1 MNKFWKGTIV
11 ITLIGMLL
19 WGWITMDQ
27 LDSIRC
33 LRMDNKAMSTVIYDL
48 YNKNNFLEGRQNIID
63 ETQLT
68 LAQHDVEL
76 INKLDN
82 VQEKSIKL
90 DFHLADVQDQI
101 VNVLD
106 KTVRKVLRLD
116 PQFAVNVGISS
127 SLVIYSDGGHGSGF
141 FIDKDRGI
149 ILTAG
154 HVAKHSEDEVLHVRQ
169 GCINVPVLYSYWD
182 SFIDV
187 GLIFIDPN
195 QARMFV
201 AKNVPISY
209 EIAKIGELIISSGY
223 PLDAEEAPY
232 ASVGVVVGLDVND
245 ANEL

>member
-141 FIDKDRGI
+141 FIDK
-149 ILTAG
+149 
-154 HVAKHSEDEVLHVRQ
+154 Q
-169 GCINVPVLYSYWD
+169 N
-182 SFIDV
+182 F
-187 GLIFIDPN
+187 
-195 QARMFV
+195 
-201 AKNVPISY
+201 
-209 EIAKIGELIISSGY
+209 
-223 PLDAEEAPY
+223 
-232 ASVGVVVGLDVND
+232 
-245 ANEL
+245 